1 MVEATTPRV
10 QPEPKPHGVA
20 GWLLLPA
27 LGTLLTPLW
36 LAKGVYDGALPLFT
50 VTIEN
55 AALRGFITVELVLN
69 LGLCLGWFYALYL
82 LARYRAQ
89 YPPLF
94 IVLALGILIFGIADT
109 AVAHFGFGVPF
120 EPNDL
125 AAMVRAL
132 IFAAIWVPYMLRSR
146 RVRNTF
152 VK

>member
-10 QPEPKPHGVA
+10 QPEPAPHGVA
-20 GWLLLPA
+20 GWLLLPM

-36 LAKGVYDGALPLFT
+36 LAKGIYEMVLLLFT
-50 VTIEN
+50 VAIEN
-55 AALRGFITVELVLN
+55 PALKGFITVELVLN
-69 LGLCLGWFYALYL
+69 LGLCIGWFYALYL

-94 IVLALGILIFGIADT
+94 IVLSLAILIFLIADV
-109 AVAHFGFGVPF
+109 AVLHFGFGLPVQ
-120 EPNDL
+120 PNDL
-125 AAMVRAL
+125 AAIMGAL
-132 IFAAIWVPYMLRSR
+132 IFAAIWAPYMLRSR

>member
-20 GWLLLPA
+20 GWLFLPM
-27 LGTLLTPLW
+27 LGTLLNPLW
-36 LAKGVYDGALPLFT
+36 LAKVIYEMVQLLFT
-50 VTIEN
+50 VAIEN
-55 AALRGFITVELVLN
+55 PALKGFITVELVLN
-69 LGLCLGWFYALYL
+69 LGLCVGWFYALYL

-94 IVLALGILIFGIADT
+94 IVLALAMFVFLTAD
-109 AVAHFGFGVPF
+109 VAALHFGFGLPVQ
-120 EPNDL
+120 PNDL
-125 AAMVRAL
+125 AVIVGAL

>member
-36 LAKGVYDGALPLFT
+36 LAKGVYDVALPLFT
-50 VTIEN
+50 ITIEN
-55 AALRGFITVELVLN
+55 AALRGFITVELALN

-94 IVLALGILIFGIADT
+94 TVLALAILIFLIAD
-109 AVAHFGFGVPF
+109 VAALHFGFGLPVQ
-120 EPNDL
+120 PND
-125 AAMVRAL
+125 
-132 IFAAIWVPYMLRSR
+132 
-146 RVRNTF
+146 
-152 VK
+152 